1 MSAVEAEAETELLWV
16 RGWGCAVGRGQA
28 GGRRW
33 ASAGPS
39 GGQPGPTPPAKAI
52 GAAEGPGEADPR
64 ADTNTGTHT
73 PCTPAHGHR
82 FATTCRA
89 ITEHGGKIEE

>member
-1 MSAVEAEAETELLWV
+1 MSGVEAEAETELLWV
-16 RGWGCAVGRGQA
+16 RGWGCAVGRGA
-28 GGRRW
+28 GGRETLGLRR
-33 ASAGPS
+33 AERR
-39 GGQPGPTPPAKAI
+39 PPAKAS

-64 ADTNTGTHT
+64 VDTNTGTHT

-89 ITEHGGKIEE
+89 ITEHEVK